1 MKRQSWRVARWVLL
15 AAAVMVLFG
24 ALAVLA
30 QSEPVTHTVQPGE
43 TIVSIAEAYGVDPVL
58 LQRVNRLLDDSRLV
72 VGQPVTIPG
81 ADVQAP
87 EDTYVV
93 QAGDTLSLIAQ
104 SFGADLA
111 DLMALNGLTDPN
123 LVEVGQV
130 LVVPGPT
137 PTPTATATFT
147 PTATVTP
154 TPTMT
159 PTPLPSPLALPADFP
174 PFIQIVQPADTVTIT
189 NSLTLIAYAPGGDG
203 RLSVRVL
210 DATGYE
216 IGGGTVEAA
225 AGQSAP
231 AGYAPFLGVIT
242 FTVPLNSQTGRVQ
255 VFTTSPRD
263 GAMEQLTSHTVT
275 LQGLELDAAIR
286 AVGDALAA
294 GDVAPVRAFMPTVRF
309 RLADTPQRGR
319 LLTSGAA
326 VTLINRLLSETA
338 TQGNQISLDLSV
350 DGAALLPD
358 YAADQDLLWVAV
370 TRGWADDQLG
380 LLVFRRSGDRAVWD
394 GLILVSGLGD

>member
-15 AAAVMVLFG
+15 AAAVMGLFG

-58 LQRVNRLLDDSRLV
+58 LQRINRLLDDSRLV

-93 QAGDTLSLIAQ
+93 QAGDTLFLIAQ

-130 LVVPGPT
+130 LVVPV
-137 PTPTATATFT
+137 ATATFT
-147 PTATVTP
+147 PTVTPTATVTP
-154 TPTMT
+154 APTMT
-159 PTPLPSPLALPADFP
+159 PTPLPSPVALPADFP
-174 PFIQIVQPADTVTIT
+174 PFIQIVQPADTATIT
-189 NSLTLIAYAPGGDG
+189 NPLTLIAYAPGGDG
-203 RLSVRVL
+203 QLSVRVL
-210 DATGYE
+210 DATGYQ

-225 AGQSAP
+225 AGQNAP

-263 GAMEQLTSHTVT
+263 GATEQLNSHTVI

-294 GDVAPVRAFMPTVRF
+294 GNAASTRTIMPNIRF

-326 VTLINRLLSETA
+326 VTLINRLLSETGA
-338 TQGNQISLDLSV
+338 QGSQISLDLSV

-370 TRGWADDQLG
+370 TRGWADDQVG
-380 LLVFRRSGDRAVWD
+380 LLVFRRAGDRAVWD
-394 GLILVSGLGD
+394 GLILVSGIGD